1 MRIFDIKDLKK
12 LFTLIFII
20 ILSCIVLGQVI
31 IKIITNDYKSELI
44 KHDYEVAGYLYR
56 ESSNTQNIAAAF
68 TAKKNTEDY
77 KRGQVLLNRIGYT
90 ESTNNKLLPNVK
102 AFNNKYALL
111 VFILSVSMG
120 IILLLILFIFA
131 VKFNKILEKAS
142 LDILNFMEGNHKIN
156 LPDSE
161 EGSLSKLFSAITLMA
176 TSLKTHITKERQ
188 NKEFLKDTISDIS
201 HQLKTPLAAL
211 EMYNEIILDE
221 NINNE
226 VVNKF
231 NLKIK
236 SELTRMQN
244 LIQNLLKL
252 TKLDAGTIE
261 LNKEKCKLKDF
272 LEDIIMRF
280 QTRAQCEEKKIILN
294 CDTSFNFICDKEWL
308 FEAIS
313 NIVKNALDHTKPKN
327 EICILCDNTPVAINI
342 TIKDNGFGIH
352 PEDLHYIFKRFYRS
366 RFSQDTRGIGIGLTL
381 SKSIVEKHGGTIT
394 VESELG
400 HGTAFHLIFPKLT
413 TL

>member
-1 MRIFDIKDLKK
+1 MGIFDIRDFKK
-12 LFTLIFII
+12 LFTLIVIM
-20 ILSCIVLGQVI
+20 ILSCILLGQVV
-31 IKIITNDYKSELI
+31 IKAITNDYKSELI
-44 KHDYEVAGYLYR
+44 KHDYEVAGYLYK
-56 ESSNTQNIAAAF
+56 ESRNTQNISSAF
-68 TAKKNTEDY
+68 TAEKSVDDY
-77 KRGQVLLNRIGYT
+77 KKGQMLLSKVGYD
-90 ESTNNKLLPNVK
+90 ESTNNNLLPSIK
-102 AFNNKYALL
+102 TFNNKYSLL
-111 VFILSVSMG
+111 VFILSASIGM
-120 IILLLILFIFA
+120 ILILILFIFA
-131 VKFNKILEKAS
+131 VKFNKVLENAS
-142 LDILNFMEGNHKIN
+142 LDIFNFMEGNHKIN
-156 LPDSE
+156 LPNSE
-161 EGSLSKLFSAITLMA
+161 EGSLSKLFSAVTLMA
-176 TSLKTHITKERQ
+176 TSLKTHIIKERQ
-188 NKEFLKDTISDIS
+188 NKEFLKNTISDIS

-244 LIQNLLKL
+244 LIKNLLKL

-280 QTRAQCEEKKIILN
+280 QTRAQCEGKKIILN
-294 CDTSFNFICDKEWL
+294 CDNSFNFICDKEWL

-313 NIVKNALDHTKPKN
+313 NIVKNALDHTKAGN
-327 EICILCDNTPVAINI
+327 QICILCDNTPVAINI
-342 TIKDNGFGIH
+342 TVKDNGLGIH

-381 SKSIVEKHGGTIT
+381 SRSIVEKHGGTIT

-400 HGTAFHLIFPKLT
+400 LGTTFHLIFPKLT

>member
-1 MRIFDIKDLKK
+1 MKVFDIKDFKK
-12 LFTLIFII
+12 LFTLIIII
-20 ILSCIVLGQVI
+20 ILSCIFLGQVV
-31 IKIITNDYKSELI
+31 IKTIMNNYKSELI

-56 ESSNTQNIAAAF
+56 ENCNTQNISTAF
-68 TAKKNTEDY
+68 TAQKNTEDY
-77 KRGQVLLNRIGYT
+77 KRGQALLKRMGYD
-90 ESTNNKLLPNVK
+90 ESTNNNLLPNVK
-102 AFNNKYALL
+102 AFNTKYELL
-111 VFILSVSMG
+111 VFILSASMG
-120 IILLLILFIFA
+120 VLLILILFIFTA
-131 VKFNKILEKAS
+131 KFNKTLEKAS
-142 LDILNFMEGNHKIN
+142 LDILNFMEGKHEIN
-156 LPDSE
+156 LDDSE
-161 EGSLSKLFSAITLMA
+161 EGSLSKLFSSVTLMA
-176 TSLKTHITKERQ
+176 TSLRTHITKERQ

-221 NINNE
+221 NVNNE

-244 LIQNLLKL
+244 LIQSLLKL
-252 TKLDAGTIE
+252 AKLDAGAIE
-261 LNKEKCKLKDF
+261 LNKKKCKLKDF
-272 LEDIIMRF
+272 LEDITIRF
-280 QTRAQCEEKKIILN
+280 QTRAQYEGKKIKLN
-294 CDTSFNFICDKEWL
+294 CDNSFNFICDKEWL

-313 NIVKNALDHTKPKN
+313 NIVKNALDHTNSGNK
-327 EICILCDNTPVAINI
+327 ICISCDNSPVAINI

-366 RFSQDTRGIGIGLTL
+366 RFSQDTKGIGIGLTL

-400 HGTAFHLIFPKLT
+400 QGTAFHLIFPKLT

>member
-1 MRIFDIKDLKK
+1 MKVFDIKDFKK
-12 LFTLIFII
+12 LFTLIIII
-20 ILSCIVLGQVI
+20 ILSCIFLGQVV
-31 IKIITNDYKSELI
+31 IKATMNDYKSELI

-56 ESSNTQNIAAAF
+56 ENCNTQNISTAF
-68 TAKKNTEDY
+68 TAQKNTEDY
-77 KRGQVLLNRIGYT
+77 KRGQALLKRTGYD
-90 ESTNNKLLPNVK
+90 ESTNNALLPNVN
-102 AFNNKYALL
+102 AFNNKYTLL

-120 IILLLILFIFA
+120 ILLILILFIFA
-131 VKFNKILEKAS
+131 VKFNKTLEKAS
-142 LDILNFMEGNHKIN
+142 LDILNFMEGKHEIN
-156 LPDSE
+156 LDDSE
-161 EGSLSKLFSAITLMA
+161 EGSLSKLFSAVTLMA
-176 TSLKTHITKERQ
+176 TSLRTHITKERQ

-261 LNKEKCKLKDF
+261 LNKEKYKLKDF
-272 LEDIIMRF
+272 LEDVTMRF
-280 QTRAQCEEKKIILN
+280 QTRAQYERKKIILN
-294 CDTSFNFICDKEWL
+294 CDNSFNFICDKEWL

-313 NIVKNALDHTKPKN
+313 NIVKNALDHTNSGN
-327 EICILCDNTPVAINI
+327 EICISCDNTPVAINI
-342 TIKDNGFGIH
+342 TIKDNGSGIH

-400 HGTAFHLIFPKLT
+400 LGTAFHLIFPKLT